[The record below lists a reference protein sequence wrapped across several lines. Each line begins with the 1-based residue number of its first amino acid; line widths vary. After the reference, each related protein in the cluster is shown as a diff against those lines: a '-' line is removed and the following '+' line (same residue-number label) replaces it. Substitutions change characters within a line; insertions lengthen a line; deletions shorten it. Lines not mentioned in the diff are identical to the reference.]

1 MIRFLLLS
9 VYLVQEV
16 LDELLLVLGRGL
28 DGRSSLLLLTTT
40 ASGEVDTTEQGAHDA
55 HGEGSNRE
63 SRQRWKL
70 TARLGLYLI
79 WLEAGVEVP

>member
-55 HGEGSNRE
+55 HGEDVGTD
-63 SRQRWKL
+63 L
-70 TARLGLYLI
+70 L
-79 WLEAGVEVP
+79 AGNLVVDNHGDRMG